1 MAMSIILEVCV
12 SDLTGLDAAVA
23 GGADRVELTSAL
35 ELGGLTPSV
44 GFMRL
49 AAGAG
54 IPVHAIMRP
63 RSGDFVYTPRCLD
76 IICHDIDAAREAGMA
91 GVVIGA
97 SRPDGRLD
105 EKALERLVVA
115 AKGLAVVLHR
125 AFDLAPDPL
134 EAVEIVAGLGIDRV
148 LTSGGA
154 LAALEGAE
162 TVAAVREA
170 ARGRFGVMA
179 GGGVRVDSVVELI
192 RRTGVGE
199 VHASCSLPTASADPR
214 VTALGWGP
222 PLMRRTDRGTV
233 EAMRHKLRTL
243 ALV

>member
-1 MAMSIILEVCV
+1 MSIILEVCV
-12 SDLTGLDAAVA
+12 SDLSGLDAAVA

-35 ELGGLTPSV
+35 ELGGLTPSI

-54 IPVHAIMRP
+54 IPFHAIMRP

-76 IICHDIDAAREAGMA
+76 IIRHDIDAARAAGAA

-105 EKALERLVVA
+105 EKALEQLVAA
-115 AKGLAVVLHR
+115 AKGLTVVLHR

-148 LTSGGA
+148 LTSGGT
-154 LAALEGAE
+154 LAALDGAE
-162 TVAAVREA
+162 TIALVREA
-170 ARGRFGVMA
+170 ARDRFAVMA
-179 GGGVRVDSVVELI
+179 GGGVRADTVIELI
-192 RRTGVGE
+192 RRTGVTE
-199 VHASCSLPTASADPR
+199 IHASCSLPSAAADPR

-222 PLMRRTDRGTV
+222 PLMRRTDRATV
-233 EAMRHKLRTL
+233 EAMRHKLCAQ